1 MAFHPARPNNPKV
14 GDMWID
20 PIMNQHYI
28 WTGNGWSASG
38 NVSIG
43 SSGNITIGNQN
54 MNNIAVDAP
63 APITFHE
70 EPKHMKFQVKT
81 NYGVIVA
88 NLNTGELTLPAGVAR
103 DAALK
108 EFWMGFLEHYN
119 AGSTDQSKKIRTL
132 ELKVAA
138 FERGEHIA
146 KEAIKA
152 NTKSDIIK
160 KFNTKYGNEKLIM
173 LKPSDL
179 VKMIEE

>member
-14 GDMWID
+14 GDMWFD
-20 PIMNQHYI
+20 PIANEHYI
-28 WTGNGWSASG
+28 WTGNGWMLNG
-38 NVSIG
+38 PTG
-43 SSGNITIGNQN
+43 SPGNITIGNKN
-54 MNNIAVDAP
+54 MNNIAVD

-160 KFNTKYGNEKLIM
+160 KFNAKYGNEKLIM

-179 VKMIEE
+179 VKLIEE